1 MGKLRDFFF
10 GPQTEERAMDW
21 WGMGL
26 DMPYV
31 NTSGVPVTTT
41 SALGLSAVY
50 ASVRL
55 LSDTI
60 STLPVDAFLE
70 LGDDIRKPTDKPLW
84 VENPSSGPWMN
95 RITMLNQVMTSLLLN
110 GNVYLLTPRS
120 GGEVMGLVVLDP
132 AQVHYNDSTGTY
144 MAAGQELGVG
154 ELLHL
159 RGMTLPGSWYG
170 CSPISYCRESLG
182 VGLAAQRFG
191 GSFFGNGAW
200 PGLIAEVPGSMSDTG
215 MKALK
220 AFIDD
225 QHKGPTNAHKVGI
238 VTEGAK
244 LNKLTI
250 SPEDSQFIETRRFE
264 VSDVAR
270 MFGVP
275 PHLIGDAS
283 NSTSWGSGLAEQN
296 IAFAQHSL
304 RPWVERIE
312 EGLTSLWHSE
322 GGPPNGVLK
331 LNMAAVLRGST
342 KDRFESYEIAL
353 KNRWMTINEVRTL
366 EDMPPLPGGDE
377 LTPLPQP
384 PPPVGQGDQGEPN
397 D

>member
-1 MGKLRDFFF
+1 MPFVWPFGKKVE
-10 GPQTEERAMDW
+10 QRAMQW
-21 WGMGL
+21 WGADL
-26 DMPYV
+26 ERPSYL
-31 NTSGVPVTTT
+31 TSGVAVNQT

-55 LSDTI
+55 LADTI
-60 STLPVDAFLE
+60 STLPIDAYLE

-84 VENPSSGPWMN
+84 VENPGGAPWMN
-95 RITMLNQVMTSLLLN
+95 GITLLNQVMTSFLLN
-110 GNVYLLTPRS
+110 GNVYLLTPRVA
-120 GGEVMGLVVLDP
+120 GEVTGLVVLDP
-132 AQVHYNDSTGTY
+132 TRVTPREDQPTY
-144 MAAGQELGVG
+144 MAGGEELDKNQ
-154 ELLHL
+154 LLHL
-159 RGMTLPGSWYG
+159 RGLTLPGSVTG
-170 CSPISYCRESLG
+170 CSPITHCRESLG

-191 GSFFGNGAW
+191 GSFFGNSAI
-200 PGLIAEVPGSMSDTG
+200 PSVIAEVPGQMSETG
-215 MKALK
+215 QKALR
-220 AFIDD
+220 AFIESEH
-225 QHKGPTNAHKVGI
+225 QGPAKAHKLMVL
-238 VTEGAK
+238 TEGAK

-312 EGLTSLWHSE
+312 TGLTALWHSE

-342 KDRFESYEIAL
+342 QDRYESYETAL
-353 KNRWMTINEVRTL
+353 TNRFMTINEVRAL
-366 EDMPPLPGGDE
+366 EDLPPLPGGDE
-377 LTPLPQP
+377 MRPAAPR
-384 PPPVGQGDQGEPN
+384 PPVGQGVEEGEEAA
-397 D
+397 